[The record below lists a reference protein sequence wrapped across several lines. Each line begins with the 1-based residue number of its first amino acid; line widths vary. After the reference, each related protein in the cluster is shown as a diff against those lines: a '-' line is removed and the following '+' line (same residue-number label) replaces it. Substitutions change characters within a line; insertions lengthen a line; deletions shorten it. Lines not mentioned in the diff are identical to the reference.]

1 MATQL
6 GQSHGADPADLTSE
20 RFRAAL
26 YGEGSYPQGAVFIDA
41 EASFAW
47 DATIRNVREERPVV
61 LVFPDG
67 LEKIIMPSSP
77 DMSDQRGLIAT
88 ARRLGARFNPSRLLG

>member
-6 GQSHGADPADLTSE
+6 GHTSGDAADLTAE
-20 RFRAAL
+20 RFKAAL
-26 YGEGSYPQGAVFIDA
+26 YGERDYPQGAVFIDA

-61 LVFPDG
+61 LIFPDG

-77 DMSDQRGLIAT
+77 EEREHGGLLAT
-88 ARRLGARFNPSRLLG
+88 ASRLGARFNPNRLLG

>member
-6 GQSHGADPADLTSE
+6 GHTSGDTADLTAE
-20 RFRAAL
+20 RFKAAL
-26 YGEGSYPQGAVFIDA
+26 YGDRDYPQGAVFIDA

-61 LVFPDG
+61 LIFPDG
-67 LEKIIMPSSP
+67 LEKIIVPSSP
-77 DMSDQRGLIAT
+77 EAREHGGLLAT
-88 ARRLGARFNPSRLLG
+88 ARRLGSRFNPNRLLG

>member
-26 YGEGSYPQGAVFIDA
+26 YGEGSYPRGAVFIDA

-61 LVFPDG
+61 LIFPDG

-77 DMSDQRGLIAT
+77 EAREHGGLLAT
-88 ARRLGARFNPSRLLG
+88 ARRLGARFNPNRLLG